1 MMHRSLSHRRFQTSQ
16 LGATTNYALAV
27 SPSHINAPV
36 IIRRIRCRWVSG
48 TAATWRGYLFSFDIA
63 GAPAGSLNW
72 EWDGG
77 AHPVATVVDAVVD
90 LHTQLDSLGNLYF
103 RGNPNAGVGN
113 VFDVWL
119 DLEF

>member
-27 SPSHINAPV
+27 SPNHVNAPV
-36 IIRRIRCRWVSG
+36 IIRRIRCRWLSG
-48 TAATWRGYLFSFDIA
+48 TAANWRGYLFSSDIS
-63 GAPAGSLNW
+63 GAPAGDLTW
-72 EWDGG
+72 EWDGT
-77 AHPVATVVDAVVD
+77 AKAVTVVVDAVVE
-90 LHTQLDSLGNLYF
+90 LHTKLDSLGNLYF
-103 RGNPNAGVGN
+103 RGNPDAGTGN